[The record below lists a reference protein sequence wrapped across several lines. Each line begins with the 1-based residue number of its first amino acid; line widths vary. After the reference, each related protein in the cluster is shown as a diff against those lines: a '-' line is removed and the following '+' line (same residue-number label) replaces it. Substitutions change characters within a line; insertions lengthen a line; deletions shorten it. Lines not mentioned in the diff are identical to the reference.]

1 MHFTRYGKAYQM
13 VINNGDDLAGILTLD
28 EAKWAA
34 TSAPR
39 DVFKADPQLLK
50 NLDMGGEGRITCA
63 DIKEAITW
71 LLELLPDKSKIV
83 SEFDGNLPLDS
94 VNENSPTGLAILASA
109 NYILGE
115 LGLPDSKT
123 ISIAQI
129 REFLDTVKARA
140 LNGDGVLTPLS
151 PGEDKELADFIADI
165 VTATGGA
172 VDLSG
177 SQGANEEEMK
187 TFLEAIPKYLEWK
200 AKGELGAGQ
209 AATEVMP
216 YGEQTAAM
224 NDLLQQNAISVD
236 KYFQLCG
243 LLNFDA
249 RLADNALSP
258 SAKAIAFDPA
268 NQEDI
273 DSYLS
278 ALPIARPV
286 AEGTLS
292 LDGKFI
298 NPNFQGWWQQVVDK
312 LIRPEFGEDLTV
324 ISRQQWNQLCGK
336 FKPYIDYMA
345 SKQGAIVESFPIEKL
360 QGYIK
365 LQDKLVPRFNELL
378 AADVKVAETV
388 KEARQVEKLLLYRTY
403 MIRFVNNFVSFSE
416 LYIPEKQAMFE
427 CGDVVIDGRWFHI
440 AFLVKDMAAHQAL
453 AKNSQLFVLYMEVQ
467 KDPNTK
473 FNIVVPVTN
482 GTKGNLVVGKRGV
495 FFDREGH
502 DYDAKIL
509 QVIQNPICVKEAL
522 LAPFSRLWG
531 IIEGKII
538 AWSGAAE
545 KNLQSN
551 FDKAITPGAAPAA
564 APPPPPA
571 PANEKSGADSKVNSG
586 AFLGI
591 SVAFAA
597 LGSALAFISKTL
609 SGMTG
614 TQIWMSVICAILIL
628 AFPISLIAIIQ
639 LNRQDLSSLLE
650 GCGWAINLRMRL
662 KSLQR
667 RTFSDFGSYPEG
679 ATGTPK
685 QCIATRILLVLI
697 LAGLIWGGYK
707 WNRHTHQP
715 APEAPATEAVEAPT
729 APAEPAPAAPA
740 PAQ

>member
-1 MHFTRYGKAYQM
+1 
-13 VINNGDDLAGILTLD
+13 
-28 EAKWAA
+28 
-34 TSAPR
+34 
-39 DVFKADPQLLK
+39 
-50 NLDMGGEGRITCA
+50 
-63 DIKEAITW
+63 
-71 LLELLPDKSKIV
+71 
-83 SEFDGNLPLDS
+83 
-94 VNENSPTGLAILASA
+94 
-109 NYILGE
+109 
-115 LGLPDSKT
+115 
-123 ISIAQI
+123 
-129 REFLDTVKARA
+129 
-140 LNGDGVLTPLS
+140 
-151 PGEDKELADFIADI
+151 
-165 VTATGGA
+165 
-172 VDLSG
+172 
-177 SQGANEEEMK
+177 
-187 TFLEAIPKYLEWK
+187 
-200 AKGELGAGQ
+200 
-209 AATEVMP
+209 
-216 YGEQTAAM
+216 
-224 NDLLQQNAISVD
+224 
-236 KYFQLCG
+236 
-243 LLNFDA
+243 
-249 RLADNALSP
+249 
-258 SAKAIAFDPA
+258 
-268 NQEDI
+268 
-273 DSYLS
+273 
-278 ALPIARPV
+278 
-286 AEGTLS
+286 
-292 LDGKFI
+292 
-298 NPNFQGWWQQVVDK
+298 
-312 LIRPEFGEDLTV
+312 
-324 ISRQQWNQLCGK
+324 
-336 FKPYIDYMA
+336 
-345 SKQGAIVESFPIEKL
+345 
-360 QGYIK
+360 
-365 LQDKLVPRFNELL
+365 
-378 AADVKVAETV
+378 
-388 KEARQVEKLLLYRTY
+388 
-403 MIRFVNNFVSFSE
+403 
-416 LYIPEKQAMFE
+416 
-427 CGDVVIDGRWFHI
+427 
-440 AFLVKDMAAHQAL
+440 
-453 AKNSQLFVLYMEVQ
+453 MEVQ